1 MNPIRKNLTISEYL
15 DILLEQRMLIDK
27 TLKEH
32 VKEETDFDGDEKVLN
47 LEAIIFSLWLISL
60 TIDERELK
68 EMFNQ
73 RFCNEVGLDRIQMQ
87 NFYEL
92 IKIRY
97 DNYNYS
103 FNCYA
108 KNPRSGH
115 ILGGVMTEI
124 IVNQNP
130 NFSAN
135 EKLPMTDCVIDMG
148 MAMFFSLWFNSTL
161 DFILKIKENYVLP
174 VLN

>member
-1 MNPIRKNLTISEYL
+1 
-15 DILLEQRMLIDK
+15 
-27 TLKEH
+27 
-32 VKEETDFDGDEKVLN
+32 
-47 LEAIIFSLWLISL
+47 
-60 TIDERELK
+60 
-68 EMFNQ
+68 MFYQ
-73 RFCNEVGLDRIQMQ
+73 Q
-87 NFYEL
+87 

-103 FNCYA
+103 FSCWT

-115 ILGGVMTEI
+115 VLGGVMTET

-130 NFSAN
+130 DFSAN

-148 MAMFFSLWFNSTL
+148 MAMFFSLWFNNTL